1 MSDLA
6 ARTTEVAPVREAG
19 GRLADDLRAV
29 RVVWRRELI
38 RFLRNRPRMVTALVQ
53 PILFLLVLGSGLAR
67 MMPNAGAGID
77 FRTFMFPGVLAMT
90 VLFTSI
96 SSAVSIVW
104 DREFGFMRE
113 MLVAPVRRG
122 ALVIGK
128 CLGGAT
134 VATIQGAIMLV
145 LAGLVHVPY
154 DPALMGLLVLEMALA
169 ALALTALTL
178 LDPLSYA
185 VDPMRRAV
193 FAHVTAPPALARMLD
208 PGISWGGWV
217 LPTAAELGLVALLAA
232 IALAFAGARLSRAK
246 LASPATSVV
255 RMGGG
260 RLATGR
266 GRVGPGCAG
275 PGWRSRA
282 RVAHWAW
289 GRSAAIM

>member
-6 ARTTEVAPVREAG
+6 AGTTEVAPVREAG
-19 GRLADDLRAV
+19 GRLADDLRAI

-53 PILFLLVLGSGLAR
+53 PVLFLLVLGSGLAR

-96 SSAVSIVW
+96 FSAVSIVW

-169 ALALTALTL
+169 ALALTAIGTLIASRVARIESFQVVIQFLVLPMFFLSGALFPLSNLPRWLTALTL

-232 IALAFAGARLSRAK
+232 IALAFAGARFSR
-246 LASPATSVV
+246 TE
-255 RMGGG
+255 
-260 RLATGR
+260 
-266 GRVGPGCAG
+266 
-275 PGWRSRA
+275 
-282 RVAHWAW
+282 
-289 GRSAAIM
+289 

>member
-67 MMPNAGAGID
+67 MMPNAGAGND

-96 SSAVSIVW
+96 FSAVSIVW

-128 CLGGAT
+128 CLGGMT
-134 VATIQGAIMLV
+134 VATIQGGIMLI

-154 DPALMGLLVLEMALA
+154 SPALLGLLVVEMALA

-193 FAHVTAPPALARMLD
+193 FAHVTVPPGLSQTLD
-208 PGISWGGWV
+208 PGISWGGWR
-217 LPTAAELGLVALLAA
+217 LPTALELGLVAA
-232 IALAFAGARLSRAK
+232 IALIALALAGRRFSR
-246 LASPATSVV
+246 TE
-255 RMGGG
+255 
-260 RLATGR
+260 
-266 GRVGPGCAG
+266 
-275 PGWRSRA
+275 
-282 RVAHWAW
+282 
-289 GRSAAIM
+289 

>member
-53 PILFLLVLGSGLAR
+53 PVLFLLVLGSGLAR

-96 SSAVSIVW
+96 FW

-154 DPALMGLLVLEMALA
+154 DPTLMGLLVLEMALA
-169 ALALTALTL
+169 ALALTAIGTLIASRVARIESFQVVIQFLVLPMFFLSGALFPLSNLPRWLTALTL
-178 LDPLSYA
+178 L
-185 VDPMRRAV
+185 
-193 FAHVTAPPALARMLD
+193 
-208 PGISWGGWV
+208 
-217 LPTAAELGLVALLAA
+217 
-232 IALAFAGARLSRAK
+232 
-246 LASPATSVV
+246 
-255 RMGGG
+255 
-260 RLATGR
+260 
-266 GRVGPGCAG
+266 
-275 PGWRSRA
+275 
-282 RVAHWAW
+282 
-289 GRSAAIM
+289 